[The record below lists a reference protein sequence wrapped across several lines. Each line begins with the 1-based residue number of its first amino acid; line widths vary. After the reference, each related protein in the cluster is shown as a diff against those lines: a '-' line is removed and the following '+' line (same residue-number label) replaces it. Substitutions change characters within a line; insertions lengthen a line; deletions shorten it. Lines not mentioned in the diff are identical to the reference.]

1 MFKINITQLILP
13 FSVFSLVTANPV
25 FANSVLFEEH
35 FEDANFSGRGWYDN
49 KTPSL
54 SSVEH
59 VVNSTKSLEFRF
71 AKGAILPD
79 NGATMRK
86 KFPETDSVY
95 IRYYVKYS
103 ANWEGS
109 NVAYHPHEFYLLTN
123 KDGDWT
129 GPAYT
134 RLTVYVEQNEGKP
147 LIGIQDGV
155 NVDKAN
161 IGKDL
166 TNTTENRAVAGCN
179 GDSDGYG
186 RGDCYASGGN
196 YRNGKM
202 WKSNSIFFADSMGP
216 NYKNDWHL
224 VEAFVKLNSISNG
237 KAAKDG
243 VIQYWLNGS
252 PVLDHK
258 NVVLRT
264 GQFPD
269 IKFNQ
274 LIIGPYIGVGSPVD
288 QTFWVDD
295 LVVATDR
302 NVAATPTKL
311 TAPLNLRIIEVR

>member
-1 MFKINITQLILP
+1 M
-13 FSVFSLVTANPV
+13 
-25 FANSVLFEEH
+25 NSVRYIVLFLSAITCLSAPPALANNVFFEEG
-35 FEDANFSGRGWYDN
+35 FEDANFSSRGWYDN
-49 KTPSL
+49 KSPKL

-59 VVNSTKSLEFRF
+59 ILGSTKSLEFRF

-79 NGATMRK
+79 NGAAMRK
-86 KFPETDSVY
+86 KFTETDSVY

-147 LIGIQDGV
+147 QIGIQDGV
-155 NVDKAN
+155 NVDLAS

-166 TNTTENRAVAGCN
+166 TTISENRAVAGCN

-186 RGDCYASGGN
+186 PGDCYASGSN
-196 YRNGKM
+196 FRNGKM
-202 WKSNSIFFADSMGP
+202 WKSGTTLFSDSKGP
-216 NYKNDWHL
+216 YYKNDWHL
-224 VEAFVKLNSISNG
+224 VEAYVKLNSISNG
-237 KAAKDG
+237 KVVKDG
-243 VIQYWLNGS
+243 VVQYWLDGK
-252 PVLDHK
+252 PVFDYK

-274 LIIGPYIGVGSPVD
+274 FIIGPYIGVGSPVD

-295 LVVATDR
+295 LVVAPDR
-302 NVAATPTKL
+302 SAAGPPAQL
-311 TAPLNLRIIEVR
+311 TAPQNLRILEIR